1 MVYFEL
7 HILTSFLYTS
17 ITQNFGKVEEFQHQL
32 LQPPQESIIFLI
44 VLLSILSEYL

>member
-7 HILTSFLYTS
+7 HSLTSFLYTS
-17 ITQNFGKVEEFQHQL
+17 ITQNFGKVEFQHQL